1 MHEDLRN
8 DVPGAIDIPSE
19 SEGMEAVISALEKN
33 VHAMIKADRKV
44 TALKELQVCGS
55 AQFNLSPLA
64 HGSLM
69 SLFSA
74 EHTLI
79 FKNCKSHFC
88 YCFLT

>member
-44 TALKELQVCGS
+44 TALKELQVCG
-55 AQFNLSPLA
+55 
-64 HGSLM
+64 
-69 SLFSA
+69 
-74 EHTLI
+74 
-79 FKNCKSHFC
+79 
-88 YCFLT
+88 